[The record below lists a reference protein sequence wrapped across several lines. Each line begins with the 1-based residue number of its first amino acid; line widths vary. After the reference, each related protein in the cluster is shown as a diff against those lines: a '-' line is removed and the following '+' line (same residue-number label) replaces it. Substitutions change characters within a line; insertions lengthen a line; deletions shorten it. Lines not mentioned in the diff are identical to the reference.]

1 MNCFATQ
8 TSETELGDLFTASNG
23 PKDAGV
29 KSSNR
34 NINRET
40 PMIDPLHWTLEQCV
54 NFIADTFGGSILY
67 AAMLAISFD
76 DVEGWRNEVRRRV
89 S

>member
-1 MNCFATQ
+1 
-8 TSETELGDLFTASNG
+8 
-23 PKDAGV
+23 
-29 KSSNR
+29 
-34 NINRET
+34 
-40 PMIDPLHWTLEQCV
+40 MIDPLHWTLEQCV

-76 DVEGWRNEVRRRV
+76 DVEGWRNEVRWRV